1 MTEVTTPAPTLP
13 APRARPATTF
23 RLGDRGPAVPE
34 IRARLRVLGL
44 IDPSGDDERGS
55 GEDGAAGDDAD
66 LFDPDLDRAVRAFQ
80 QQRGLSVDGIVG
92 VHTYRTLEEARW
104 RLGDRLLTYVAGN
117 ILAGDDVVVLQRRLL
132 DLGFKVG
139 KVDGRFGAETERGV
153 REFQRNVGVPAD
165 GTCGPATLKALSRL
179 APMVRGGS
187 PNAMRAQERI
197 RREGPHLTGKV
208 VVIDPSVG
216 RFDDSA
222 LRLRADAITIDLARR
237 IEGRLVATGVQAFL
251 TNTGGATERSEA
263 DRAEFAN
270 RAEAHL
276 CISLQVDGSD
286 NPDAAGVSTYFYGSE
301 AHGIASSVGE
311 RFAGLV
317 QREIVARTD
326 LGDLRSHAKTWDML
340 RRTRMPAVRID
351 VGYLTNP
358 GDAARLADPSFRDVI
373 AEAVVVAVQRVYLD
387 PDHDAKTGVLRLSEL
402 REAVR
407 RHRP

>member
-1 MTEVTTPAPTLP
+1 MSEVTTPAPTVP
-13 APRARPATTF
+13 TPRARPSSTF

-34 IRARLRVLGL
+34 IRDRLRVLGL
-44 IDPSGDDERGS
+44 VGT
-55 GEDGAAGDDAD
+55 AASAPHDGDDA
-66 LFDPDLDRAVRAFQ
+66 LHFDQQLDRAVRAFQ
-80 QQRGLSVDGIVG
+80 QQRGLSVDGVVG

-117 ILAGDDVVVLQRRLL
+117 LLAGDDVLALQRRLL

-139 KVDGRFGAETERGV
+139 KVDGRFGERTERGV

-187 PNAMRAQERI
+187 PNALRSQERI
-197 RREGPHLTGKV
+197 RREGPQLTGKV

-216 RFDDSA
+216 LFDDPA
-222 LRLRADAITIDLARR
+222 VRLRADAITADLARR
-237 IEGRLVATGVQAFL
+237 VEGRLVATGVQAFL
-251 TNTGGATERSEA
+251 TNTGGAGPSTEVE
-263 DRAEFAN
+263 RAEFAN
-270 RAEAHL
+270 RTDAHL
-276 CISLQVDGSD
+276 CISLQVDCSS
-286 NPDAAGVSTYFYGSE
+286 NPDAAGVSTYYYGSE
-301 AHGIASSVGE
+301 AHGVASSVGE

-317 QREIVARTD
+317 LREIVARTG

-340 RRTRMPAVRID
+340 RRTRMPAVRVD
-351 VGYLTNP
+351 AGYLTNP
-358 GDAARLADPSFRDVI
+358 GDAARLADPAFRDVI

-387 PDHDAKTGVLRLSEL
+387 PEQDAKTGVLRLSEL

-407 RHRP
+407 RPGP